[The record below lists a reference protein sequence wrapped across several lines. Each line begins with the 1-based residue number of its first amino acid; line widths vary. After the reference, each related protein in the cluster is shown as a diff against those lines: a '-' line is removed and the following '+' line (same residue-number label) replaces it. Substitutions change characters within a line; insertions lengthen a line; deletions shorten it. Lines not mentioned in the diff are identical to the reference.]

1 MDSRRSPQSD
11 YAATTYVIEIR
22 ERAQRDFD
30 AIPPK
35 DAARIAKRIAALA
48 HDLAGDVKRLTNFTP
63 SYRLR
68 VGDWRVLFEVVNR
81 SVVVHR
87 VLHRREVYR

>member
-1 MDSRRSPQSD
+1 MN
-11 YAATTYVIEIR
+11 YALEIR
-22 ERAQRDFD
+22 ERAQRDFA

-35 DAARIAKRIAALA
+35 DAARISRRIAALA
-48 HDLAGDVKRLTNFTP
+48 DNLAGDVKRLTNFTP

-68 VGDWRVLFEVVNR
+68 VGDWRVLFEVANQT
-81 SVVVHR
+81 VVVHR